1 MFPLWRVAVFQR
13 GAMTIERMLRR
24 QVVVAGALIGMLVLA
39 IAGGLLFAYRI
50 SRREMEIARLK
61 ADFVT
66 HVSHDLK
73 TPLSLI
79 RMYAET
85 LEMGRVAD
93 GAKQQEYYRIITQES
108 ERLSQLIENFLD
120 FSRIEE
126 GKRPFHFHPCEVGP
140 LVDQT
145 VEAFRYQLDRLGFK
159 LDVEIQ
165 PDMPEVRLDPDAFR
179 QALANVVDNAIKYSP
194 DRKLIRV
201 EAKVWDG
208 ELRTSVADHGIGI
221 APEDMPRIFEKFY
234 RVTRGEGSS
243 SRGTGLGLTL
253 ARHLVEA
260 HGGRVAVES
269 TQGEGSTVTLIIP
282 HRPERESAA

>member
-1 MFPLWRVAVFQR
+1 
-13 GAMTIERMLRR
+13 
-24 QVVVAGALIGMLVLA
+24 
-39 IAGGLLFAYRI
+39 
-50 SRREMEIARLK
+50 
-61 ADFVT
+61 
-66 HVSHDLK
+66 
-73 TPLSLI
+73 
-79 RMYAET
+79 
-85 LEMGRVAD
+85 
-93 GAKQQEYYRIITQES
+93 
-108 ERLSQLIENFLD
+108 
-120 FSRIEE
+120 
-126 GKRPFHFHPCEVGP
+126 
-140 LVDQT
+140 
-145 VEAFRYQLDRLGFK
+145 
-159 LDVEIQ
+159 
-165 PDMPEVRLDPDAFR
+165 MPEVRLDPDAFR